1 VAIAYT
7 LSMNANTDGSLRMDK
22 EELLKL
28 PMVTC
33 QYCGWEIGR
42 GHWHNTFNGK
52 PICDDCVMDMVIQ
65 HNKDEGITV

>member
-1 VAIAYT
+1 
-7 LSMNANTDGSLRMDK
+7 MDK

-42 GHWHNTFNGK
+42 GYWHNTFNGK

-65 HNKDEGITV
+65 HNKDEGIVV